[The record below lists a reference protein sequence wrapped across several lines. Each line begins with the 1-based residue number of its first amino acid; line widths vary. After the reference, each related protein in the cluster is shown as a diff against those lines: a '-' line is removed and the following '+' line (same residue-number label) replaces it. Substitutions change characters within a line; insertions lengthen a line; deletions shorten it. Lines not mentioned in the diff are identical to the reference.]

1 MREGDREVWGRLVV
15 ERMKGKTEEGGPVRR
30 KRNSNPGE
38 ATVFVFFREEDQ

>member
-1 MREGDREVWGRLVV
+1 MREGDREAWGRLVV

-38 ATVFVFFREEDQ
+38 AAVFFFQEEDQ